1 GRTTLTFDNLKPG
14 VYDLKE
20 TKAPDAYTLDS
31 KTYVVVV
38 QNSGKTTIVDEA
50 NFKEADYPMADAT

>member
-1 GRTTLTFDNLKPG
+1 P
-14 VYDLKE
+14 
-20 TKAPDAYTLDS
+20 

-50 NFKEADYPMADAT
+50 NFKEADYPMADNTSHVECVALLQRSKG